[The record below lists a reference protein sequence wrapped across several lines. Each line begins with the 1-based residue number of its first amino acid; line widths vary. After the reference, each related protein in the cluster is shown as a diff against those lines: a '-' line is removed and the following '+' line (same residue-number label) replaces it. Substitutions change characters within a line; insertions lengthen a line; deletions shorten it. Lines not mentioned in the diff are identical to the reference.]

1 MQGTVL
7 ETFKKQTGCDIQSFL
22 TDFVEFCNTYY
33 PIIVSYY
40 EGQDVKVE
48 GAFAKLDNL
57 MKRAGEIEP
66 LFDLKASGMNN
77 IEYWELLDQFT
88 ECQTKLLTINNSSKW
103 LRSAILGRYSPV
115 VAVNRVLGTK
125 ESFEQVSASLGS
137 DNRDDD
143 WIDIAKKNLVTEE
156 DYTALDG
163 GGIFKIN
170 IRDVGGN
177 PIWNIVDN
185 PDSKKIL
192 GKDINKS
199 FKIRNGDLA
208 TVEYD
213 DAVLQAFDTVMNA
226 RKGSIPE
233 FPSYGITDETIGV
246 SFQALQYPVLFR
258 NLLDMF
264 GLDARFTELTL
275 LDLYR
280 EQDSIFMK
288 VQVRLVTNDTLV
300 TNIEI

>member
-1 MQGTVL
+1 MEGTVL
-7 ETFKKQTGCDIQSFL
+7 EVFKKQTGCDIQSFF
-22 TDFVEFCNTYY
+22 TDFVDFCNTYY
-33 PIIVSYY
+33 PVIVSYY
-40 EGQDVKVE
+40 EGKDVSVD
-48 GAFAKLDNL
+48 GAFSRLDDL
-57 MKRAGEIEP
+57 IKRASEIEP

-88 ECQTKLLTINNSSKW
+88 DCQMKLLTIDNSSKW
-103 LRSAILGRYSPV
+103 LRSAIIGRYGSV
-115 VAVNRVLGTK
+115 VAIDRVLGTK
-125 ESFEQVSASLGS
+125 ESFEQVSGSLGS

-143 WIDIAKKNLVTEE
+143 WFNIAKKNLVEEE

-170 IRDVGGN
+170 IREFGGT
-177 PIWNIVDN
+177 PILNIVDN

-199 FKIRNGDLA
+199 FVIRGGDLD

-246 SFQALQYPVLFR
+246 SFRALQYPVLFR

-280 EQDSIFMK
+280 EQDSVFMK
-288 VQVRLVTNDTLV
+288 VQVRLVTNDTMV